1 MENPE
6 IAQMKDK
13 VCEDFPGQVLTPA
26 AEPGTTYLGTGR
38 IIPVNQLQL
47 QTPH

>member
-13 VCEDFPGQVLTPA
+13 VCEDFTRPGPDSCSRTWNKI
-26 AEPGTTYLGTGR
+26 PGNR
-38 IIPVNQLQL
+38 
-47 QTPH
+47 